1 MNTELHQTICEAIRC
16 AGGRALLVGGC
27 VRDRLLGREPEDIDC
42 EVYGLAPQALCALL
56 RQYGEVDMSG
66 AAFGVYTLRRE
77 GFDFALPRVERRT
90 GEGHASFSV
99 TPMPGMTPHEAAARR
114 DFTVNAILQDALT
127 GEIIDPYGGAADLK
141 EGVLRAVPGGQFH
154 EDPLRV
160 LRGAQF
166 AARFG
171 LRPEAGTLA
180 AMRNMP
186 LHALSAQRVWD
197 ETKKALLAAP
207 RPGDYF
213 RVLRDAG
220 ALCPWFAE
228 LRAQAALD
236 RATALLDRAA
246 AMRPRAAHPL
256 GLMLAAMT
264 LALPEDGAKAL
275 LHRLSVPRSEA
286 AYGESLAA
294 EAGRMRDGLA
304 DEARALLI
312 FDACAC
318 PGDLTLLCAADGME
332 EELLAVRLARYG
344 AAVARP
350 MPDGRMLL
358 AAGATPGPD
367 MKRLLRAARDRT
379 LMGMDAEDA
388 VRQVMKPRSPG
399 RGGRT
404 KDGTL

>member
-1 MNTELHQTICEAIRC
+1 MNKKLHQTICEAIRS

-42 EVYGLAPQALCALL
+42 EVHGLAPQTLCALL
-56 RQYGEVDMSG
+56 DRYGEVDMSG

-77 GFDFALPRVERRT
+77 GFDFALPRVEHRT
-90 GEGHASFSV
+90 GAGHADFSV
-99 TPMPGMTPHEAAARR
+99 TPMPELIPRQAAARR
-114 DFTVNAILQDALT
+114 DFTVNAIMQDALT
-127 GEIIDPYGGAADLK
+127 GEIIDPYGGVNDLRQ
-141 EGVLRAVPGGQFH
+141 GVLRAVPGGQFH

-180 AMRNMP
+180 AMRSMP
-186 LHALSAQRVWD
+186 LHGLSAQRVWD

-228 LRAQAALD
+228 LRAQKA
-236 RATALLDRAA
+236 LDRAA
-246 AMRPRAAHPL
+246 ALLDGAAVMRPRAAHPL
-256 GLMLAAMT
+256 GLMLAALA
-264 LALPEDGAKAL
+264 LALPADGAKAL
-275 LHRLSVPRSEA
+275 LARLAVPRSEA
-286 AYGESLAA
+286 AYAEDLAA
-294 EAGRMRDGLA
+294 HAVRMRDGLA

-318 PGDLTLLCAADGME
+318 ASDLALLCAADGMGE
-332 EELLAVRLARYG
+332 KRLAARLARYE
-344 AAVARP
+344 AAAARP

-358 AAGATPGPD
+358 AAGAAPGPE
-367 MKRLLRAARDRT
+367 MKRLLREARDRT
-379 LMGMDAEDA
+379 LLGMDAEDA
-388 VRQVMKPRSPG
+388 VRRVVNTRSPG
-399 RGGRT
+399 PGGRT

>member
-1 MNTELHQTICEAIRC
+1 MNTDLHQTICEAIRS

-56 RQYGEVDMSG
+56 ERYGEVDMSG
-66 AAFGVYTLRRE
+66 AAFGVYALRRE
-77 GFDFALPRVERRT
+77 GFDFALPRVEHRT
-90 GEGHASFSV
+90 GAGHADFQV
-99 TPMPGMTPHEAAARR
+99 TPMPELTPRQAAARR

-180 AMRNMP
+180 AMRGMP
-186 LHALSAQRVWD
+186 LHELSAQRVWD

-207 RPGDYF
+207 RPGDYL

-236 RATALLDRAA
+236 RASALLDRAA
-246 AMRPRAAHPL
+246 VMRPRAAHPL
-256 GLMLAAMT
+256 GLMLAALA
-264 LALPEDGAKAL
+264 LALP
-275 LHRLSVPRSEA
+275 
-286 AYGESLAA
+286 
-294 EAGRMRDGLA
+294 A
-304 DEARALLI
+304 DEAKALLI

-318 PGDLTLLCAADGME
+318 PGDLMLLCAADGME
-332 EELLAVRLARYG
+332 EARLTACLARYG
-344 AAVARP
+344 AAAARP

-358 AAGATPGPD
+358 AAGATPGPE
-367 MKRLLRAARDRT
+367 MKRLLREARDRT
-379 LMGMDAEDA
+379 LLGMDAEDA